1 MCLHHNFWNFS
12 VSLQMLIIK
21 CQENVDVIIMA
32 LKFRNQYIAERQGD
46 YLQVFSES
54 LYVNIPLESSRML

>member
-1 MCLHHNFWNFS
+1 
-12 VSLQMLIIK
+12 MLIIK

>member
-1 MCLHHNFWNFS
+1 
-12 VSLQMLIIK
+12 MLIIK

-32 LKFRNQYIAERQGD
+32 LKFRNQYIAERQD